1 MTDTTGTTDR
11 TGPAATL
18 EKRGAVAL
26 ITLNRPYA
34 MNAVNADLSGA
45 VGAALEELD
54 ADPELRVGI
63 ITGSGRAFCAGA
75 DLKGINAGDDL
86 TAPGHSEWGF
96 AGLIEHAISKPLIAA
111 VNGFAL
117 GGGTEIVLR
126 CDLAVLSEDAALG
139 LPEVKRG
146 LFAAAGGLIMMPR
159 QLPAKIA
166 MEAALIGAPI
176 TPETAL
182 RWDLVNRVVPAA
194 DVLDEAFRLA
204 EGVAAGAPLA
214 IQASKRLVD
223 RASGGGS
230 DWDADAW
237 RLNDELIAQI
247 LTSDDM
253 KEGTAAFAEKR
264 APRWSGS

>member
-1 MTDTTGTTDR
+1 MATDTSA
-11 TGPAATL
+11 GPAATL
-18 EKRGAVAL
+18 EKRDGVAL
-26 ITLNRPYA
+26 ITFNRPSA

-54 ADPELRVGI
+54 TDPDLRVGI
-63 ITGSGRAFCAGA
+63 VTGNGRAFCAGA
-75 DLKGINAGDDL
+75 DLKGLNAGDEL
-86 TAPGHSEWGF
+86 FAPGHPEWGF
-96 AGLIEHAISKPLIAA
+96 AGLVEHAVSKPLIAA

-166 MEAALIGAPI
+166 METALIGEPI
-176 TPETAL
+176 SPEVAL
-182 RWDLVNRVVPAA
+182 RWGLVNRVVPAA
-194 DVLDEAFRLA
+194 DVLAEAFRLA
-204 EGVAAGAPLA
+204 RAIVASAPLA
-214 IQASKRLVD
+214 ISASKQLVE
-223 RASGGGS
+223 RASGAGS

-237 RLNDELIAQI
+237 RLNERLIAEI
-247 LTSDDM
+247 LQSEDM

-264 APRWSGS
+264 APRWTGR

>member
-1 MTDTTGTTDR
+1 MIDTIDQ

-18 EKRGAVAL
+18 EKRGNVAL
-26 ITLNRPYA
+26 ITFNRPHA
-34 MNAVNADLSGA
+34 MNAVNADLAGR
-45 VGAALEELD
+45 VGEALEELD
-54 ADPELRVGI
+54 ADPELRVGV

-75 DLKGINAGDDL
+75 DLKGLNAGESL
-86 TAPGHSEWGF
+86 AAPGHPEWGF
-96 AGLIEHAISKPLIAA
+96 AGLVEHAVSKPLIAA

-166 MEAALIGAPI
+166 MEAALLGEPLS
-176 TPETAL
+176 PETAL
-182 RWDLVNRVVPAA
+182 RWGLVNRVVPTA
-194 DVLDEAFRLA
+194 DVLGEALRLA
-204 EGVAAGAPLA
+204 EAIAAGAPLA
-214 IQASKRLVD
+214 IQATKRLID
-223 RASGGGS
+223 CASGAGS

-237 RLNDELIAQI
+237 RLNGELIAHI
-247 LTSDDM
+247 LDSNDM

-264 APRWSGS
+264 PPRWSGS

>member
-1 MTDTTGTTDR
+1 MADTTGTE
-11 TGPAATL
+11 PAATL
-18 EKRGAVAL
+18 ERRGGIAV

-54 ADPELRVGI
+54 NDPALRVGV
-63 ITGSGRAFCAGA
+63 ITGAGRAFCAGA
-75 DLKGINAGDDL
+75 DLKGLNAGHVL
-86 TAPGHSEWGF
+86 SAPGHPEWGF
-96 AGLIEHAISKPLIAA
+96 AGLVEHAIGKPLIAA

-126 CDLAVLSEDAALG
+126 CDLAVLSEEAALG

-166 MEAALIGAPI
+166 MEAALLGEPI

-182 RWDLVNRVVPAA
+182 RWGLVNRVVPAA
-194 DVLDEAFRLA
+194 DVLDEALRLA
-204 EGVAAGAPLA
+204 EGIVAGAPLA
-214 IQASKRLVD
+214 IKASKQLVE
-223 RASGGGS
+223 RASGAGS

-237 RLNDELIAQI
+237 RLNEELIAEI
-247 LTSDDM
+247 LQSNDM
-253 KEGTAAFAEKR
+253 VEGTAAFAEKR

>member
-1 MTDTTGTTDR
+1 MATTEAT

-18 EKRGAVAL
+18 EKRNGVAL
-26 ITLNRPYA
+26 ITFNRPTA
-34 MNAVNADLSGA
+34 MNAVNADLSAA

-54 ADPELRVGI
+54 ADPNLRVGI
-63 ITGSGRAFCAGA
+63 ITGNGRAFCAGA
-75 DLKGINAGDDL
+75 DLKGLNAGQALD
-86 TAPGHSEWGF
+86 APGHPEWGF
-96 AGLIEHAISKPLIAA
+96 AGLVEHAISKPLIAA

-166 MEAALIGAPI
+166 MEAALLGEPI

-182 RWDLVNRVVPAA
+182 RWGLVNRVVPATG
-194 DVLDEAFRLA
+194 VLDEAFRIA
-204 EGVAAGAPLA
+204 ESIVAAAPLA
-214 IQASKRLVD
+214 IAASKQLVE
-223 RASGGGS
+223 RASGAGS

-237 RLNDELIAQI
+237 RLNTELIAQI
-247 LTSDDM
+247 LDSEDM

-264 APRWSGS
+264 APQWSGR